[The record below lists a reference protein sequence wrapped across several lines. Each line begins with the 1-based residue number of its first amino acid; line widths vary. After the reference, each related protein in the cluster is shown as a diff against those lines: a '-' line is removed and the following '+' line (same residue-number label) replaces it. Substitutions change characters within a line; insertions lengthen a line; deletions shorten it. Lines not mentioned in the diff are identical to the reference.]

1 MMAAIASMKDDW
13 TPAKLAQHQA
23 WRSRMYA
30 PEKPAPK
37 PDPLAV
43 KLEIVADP
51 DKAALEGKVQDL
63 ETMLGILRE
72 ELIAVKKRRCMSIEA
87 LGTEAVIKLEEI
99 IKTVAKYYG
108 ISVGELKS
116 ARRTSELARIRQV
129 GMYLCK
135 QLTLRSLPEI
145 GRHFGGRDHTTILH
159 GTRKIAALMLTDP
172 VLCQEV
178 VELESLFA

>member
-1 MMAAIASMKDDW
+1 
-13 TPAKLAQHQA
+13 
-23 WRSRMYA
+23 MYA
-30 PEKPAPK
+30 PQKPAPK

-87 LGTEAVIKLEEI
+87 LGTEAVLKLEDI

-108 ISVGELKS
+108 VSVGESPKQARAHIRSWPAFGKS
-116 ARRTSELARIRQV
+116 GCICARSTHAGQSF
-129 GMYLCK
+129 
-135 QLTLRSLPEI
+135 PEI
-145 GRHFGGRDHTTILH
+145 GRHFR
-159 GTRKIAALMLTDP
+159 
-172 VLCQEV
+172 
-178 VELESLFA
+178 S